1 MWFGFRFLIIKISIL
16 FCYIRLVNIDVK
28 SCLINKKGFGLMKKS
43 SKFSIILIIIV
54 LIVGIFF
61 GIYKHKATLSNKQFD
76 ALPVRE
82 QFKQAPKG
90 HYIHL
95 LKNDSN
101 LYRTTW
107 TKKQIQ
113 DAILKISETDTNR
126 DGTTNYQTNLGT
138 NHEFKDSVSVNS
150 ESSNGF
156 LTNVFTKI
164 INNSK
169 FNNVSPKDYRDYNW
183 YFDSPKDAQK
193 DANVLMYVTHITR

>member
-1 MWFGFRFLIIKISIL
+1 
-16 FCYIRLVNIDVK
+16 
-28 SCLINKKGFGLMKKS
+28 MKKS
-43 SKFSIILIIIV
+43 GIFSTILIIIMLMIGV
-54 LIVGIFF
+54 F
-61 GIYKHKATLSNKQFD
+61 GIVKQHNDVLSNKQFE
-76 ALPVRE
+76 ALPIKA
-82 QFKQAPKG
+82 QFKQAPRG

-95 LKNDSN
+95 LKDDPT

-113 DAILKISETDTNR
+113 DAILKISETSTNR
-126 DGTTNYQTNLGT
+126 DRTTNYQTNLGT

-169 FNNVSPKDYRDYNW
+169 FNNDSPKDYRDYNW

-193 DANVLMYVTHITR
+193 DTNVLMYVKHITR